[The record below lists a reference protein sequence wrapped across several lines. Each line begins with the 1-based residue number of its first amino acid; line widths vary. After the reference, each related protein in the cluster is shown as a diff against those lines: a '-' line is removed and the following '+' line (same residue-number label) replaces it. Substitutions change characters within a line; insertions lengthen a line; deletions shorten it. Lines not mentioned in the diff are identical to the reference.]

1 MIYDLEDQ
9 TRLHYARVFWRSPRT
24 RPRLRA
30 VYEHPDN
37 PYRSQWMQ
45 RQDDLIRLLE
55 SVDDGAL
62 DQSLRA
68 RGESLR
74 TLIRLLPPIFPKL
87 WHEVLERGGMP
98 HDV

>member
-9 TRLHYARVFWRSPRT
+9 TRLHYARVFWKSPRT

-37 PYRSQWMQ
+37 PYRDTWQA
-45 RQDDLIRLLE
+45 RQPDLIRLLE
-55 SVDDGAL
+55 STDDAAL
-62 DQSLRA
+62 DASLRA

-87 WHEVLERGGMP
+87 WHQAKVEGMG
-98 HDV
+98 